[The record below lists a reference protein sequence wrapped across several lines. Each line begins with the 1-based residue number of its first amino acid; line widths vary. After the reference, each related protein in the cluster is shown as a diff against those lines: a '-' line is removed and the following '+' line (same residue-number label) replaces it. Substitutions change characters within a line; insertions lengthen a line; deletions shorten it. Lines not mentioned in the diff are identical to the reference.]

1 MRRKSWSL
9 VSLVKFHP
17 LLIVL
22 VFNILTQ
29 FTDCIRTYTW
39 DKKLESWIKDRGKN
53 KPTITSPK
61 DYRNRFR
68 VSMMQYVLQAP
79 TVWHSFLAPGLPV
92 TGVTFNAA
100 GGVEVTR
107 NSGGSAAAVM
117 GGNVEGRS
125 VAGSWEE
132 RSTVEEERRLA
143 IAAEGQ
149 VLDDATI
156 REMST
161 MSFV

>member
-1 MRRKSWSL
+1 
-9 VSLVKFHP
+9 
-17 LLIVL
+17 
-22 VFNILTQ
+22 
-29 FTDCIRTYTW
+29 
-39 DKKLESWIKDRGKN
+39 
-53 KPTITSPK
+53 
-61 DYRNRFR
+61 
-68 VSMMQYVLQAP
+68 MQYVLQAP

-100 GGVEVTR
+100 GGVEVSR
-107 NSGGSAAAVM
+107 NGTVTAAVM
-117 GGNVEGRS
+117 ANAEGRS

-132 RSTVEEERRLA
+132 RSTVDEDRRLA
-143 IAAEGQ
+143 LTEGQ

>member
-1 MRRKSWSL
+1 
-9 VSLVKFHP
+9 
-17 LLIVL
+17 
-22 VFNILTQ
+22 
-29 FTDCIRTYTW
+29 
-39 DKKLESWIKDRGKN
+39 
-53 KPTITSPK
+53 
-61 DYRNRFR
+61 
-68 VSMMQYVLQAP
+68 MMQYVLQAP

-100 GGVEVTR
+100 GTVEVTR
-107 NSGGSAAAVM
+107 NGSSAAEK
-117 GGNVEGRS
+117 GVEGRS

-132 RSTVEEERRLA
+132 RSTADEDRRLA
-143 IAAEGQ
+143 LSAEGQ

>member
-1 MRRKSWSL
+1 
-9 VSLVKFHP
+9 
-17 LLIVL
+17 
-22 VFNILTQ
+22 
-29 FTDCIRTYTW
+29 
-39 DKKLESWIKDRGKN
+39 
-53 KPTITSPK
+53 
-61 DYRNRFR
+61 
-68 VSMMQYVLQAP
+68 MMQYVLQAP

-92 TGVTFNAA
+92 TGVTFNSG

-107 NSGGSAAAVM
+107 NGVPPAVAAPGS
-117 GGNVEGRS
+117 EGRS

-132 RSTVEEERRLA
+132 RSTADEERRAALT
-143 IAAEGQ
+143 AEGN

>member
-1 MRRKSWSL
+1 MT
-9 VSLVKFHP
+9 V
-17 LLIVL
+17 
-22 VFNILTQ
+22 
-29 FTDCIRTYTW
+29 DCIRTYTW

-100 GGVEVTR
+100 GGVEMPKNGTVT
-107 NSGGSAAAVM
+107 AAVM
-117 GGNVEGRS
+117 ANAEGRS

-132 RSTVEEERRLA
+132 RSTVDEDRRLA
-143 IAAEGQ
+143 LTEGQ

>member
-1 MRRKSWSL
+1 
-9 VSLVKFHP
+9 
-17 LLIVL
+17 
-22 VFNILTQ
+22 
-29 FTDCIRTYTW
+29 
-39 DKKLESWIKDRGKN
+39 
-53 KPTITSPK
+53 
-61 DYRNRFR
+61 
-68 VSMMQYVLQAP
+68 MQYVLQAP

-100 GGVEVTR
+100 GGVEVSR
-107 NSGGSAAAVM
+107 NGQGNTAAVM
-117 GGNVEGRS
+117 IGGNVEGKS

-143 IAAEGQ
+143 LSEGQ

>member
-1 MRRKSWSL
+1 
-9 VSLVKFHP
+9 
-17 LLIVL
+17 
-22 VFNILTQ
+22 
-29 FTDCIRTYTW
+29 
-39 DKKLESWIKDRGKN
+39 
-53 KPTITSPK
+53 
-61 DYRNRFR
+61 
-68 VSMMQYVLQAP
+68 MMQYVLQAP

-100 GGVEVTR
+100 GGVEVSR
-107 NSGGSAAAVM
+107 NGNGVSAAVM
-117 GGNVEGRS
+117 GNVEGRS

-132 RSTVEEERRLA
+132 RSTVEEDRRLA
-143 IAAEGQ
+143 LSAEGQ

>member
-1 MRRKSWSL
+1 
-9 VSLVKFHP
+9 
-17 LLIVL
+17 
-22 VFNILTQ
+22 
-29 FTDCIRTYTW
+29 
-39 DKKLESWIKDRGKN
+39 
-53 KPTITSPK
+53 
-61 DYRNRFR
+61 
-68 VSMMQYVLQAP
+68 MQYVLQAP

-100 GGVEVTR
+100 GGVEVSR
-107 NSGGSAAAVM
+107 NGNGVSAAVM
-117 GGNVEGRS
+117 AGGNAEGRS

-132 RSTVEEERRLA
+132 RSTADEEQRRIA
-143 IAAEGQ
+143 GMEAAEGR

>member
-1 MRRKSWSL
+1 
-9 VSLVKFHP
+9 
-17 LLIVL
+17 
-22 VFNILTQ
+22 
-29 FTDCIRTYTW
+29 
-39 DKKLESWIKDRGKN
+39 
-53 KPTITSPK
+53 
-61 DYRNRFR
+61 
-68 VSMMQYVLQAP
+68 MMQYVLQAP

-100 GGVEVTR
+100 GTIEVSRNGNGV
-107 NSGGSAAAVM
+107 GDAAVM
-117 GGNVEGRS
+117 GGGGNAEGRS

-132 RSTVEEERRLA
+132 RSTADEDRR
-143 IAAEGQ
+143 IALQAEGQ

>member
-1 MRRKSWSL
+1 
-9 VSLVKFHP
+9 
-17 LLIVL
+17 
-22 VFNILTQ
+22 
-29 FTDCIRTYTW
+29 
-39 DKKLESWIKDRGKN
+39 
-53 KPTITSPK
+53 
-61 DYRNRFR
+61 
-68 VSMMQYVLQAP
+68 MQYVLQAP

-100 GGVEVTR
+100 GGVDVTR
-107 NSGGSAAAVM
+107 NSAAAVM
-117 GGNVEGRS
+117 GNVEGKS

>member
-1 MRRKSWSL
+1 
-9 VSLVKFHP
+9 
-17 LLIVL
+17 
-22 VFNILTQ
+22 
-29 FTDCIRTYTW
+29 
-39 DKKLESWIKDRGKN
+39 
-53 KPTITSPK
+53 
-61 DYRNRFR
+61 
-68 VSMMQYVLQAP
+68 
-79 TVWHSFLAPGLPV
+79 
-92 TGVTFNAA
+92 
-100 GGVEVTR
+100 
-107 NSGGSAAAVM
+107 M